1 MPSIH
6 DLLTKA
12 VALHNGGQP
21 ERAAVLYR
29 DVLAVEPTQPQAL
42 HLLGL
47 QMRRAGREA
56 EGVALM
62 ARSLL
67 LAPIL
72 APALFNQGC
81 ALQDLGR
88 LDEAAA
94 HFRRKLEVDP
104 DCGLTLIRLGSEAL
118 ARGRLLDAERLLRR
132 AAALEADGAFV
143 SRLRRSSERV
153 ATARELARDAADPS
167 LPPGLIVRGTFR
179 DNSGYAHK
187 VRQFVRH
194 LIDAGVRVRL
204 VDLNHDDVDNLP
216 DDQIDP
222 LLHTLDRP
230 VRAKAVLSFTT
241 PLAVEAVPG
250 LKTINYTVF
259 EALDIPPLWAA
270 HSRRHDHV
278 VVATDSSRRA
288 WLTAGHP
295 PDRIH
300 ICPEGV
306 EPLELGRVAP
316 AAILDGTGRR
326 LADYRVRI
334 LNVSD
339 LNSRKNLEGLLRVWL
354 RTTRAGDDAALL
366 LKPGK
371 GDGASASL
379 RDLLVRLMA
388 EAGRTLAQAA
398 PLFVIEGKLSDTDM
412 MSLHAAATHYWS
424 MSHGEGWDLPM
435 AQAGA
440 MGLTL
445 LAPDHSAYRA
455 YLDDGI
461 AHMILS
467 RVTPALDGYRGRKW
481 WTPDEEEAARLL
493 RAVIDDPDGTRRSAR
508 AHLLENF
515 GWHAAARRLVDL
527 LRRLDALQ

>member
-1 MPSIH
+1 MPTIH
-6 DLLTKA
+6 DILTEA

-29 DVLAVEPTQPQAL
+29 DLLAVDPVQPHAL
-42 HLLGL
+42 HLLGM
-47 QMRRAGREA
+47 QMRRAGREE
-56 EGVALM
+56 EGAALM

-67 LAPIL
+67 LAPTF
-72 APALFNQGC
+72 APALFNQGR

-88 LDEAAA
+88 LDEAVA

-104 DCGLTLIRLGSEAL
+104 NCGVTLIRLGNEVL
-118 ARGRLLDAERLLRR
+118 ARGRLLDAERLLRH
-132 AAALEADGAFV
+132 AAVLDDGGEFT
-143 SRLRRSSERV
+143 SRLRRSLERID
-153 ATARELARDAADPS
+153 TARELARDAADPS
-167 LPPGLIVRGTFR
+167 LPPGLVVRGAFR

-194 LIDAGVRVRL
+194 LVDAGVRVRL
-204 VDLNHDDVDNLP
+204 VDLNHDDVDNLA

-230 VRAKAVLSFTT
+230 VRARAVLNFTT
-241 PLAVEAVPG
+241 PLLVEAVPN

-278 VVATDSSRRA
+278 VVATDSSRLA
-288 WLTAGHP
+288 WLRAGHP

-306 EPLELGRVAP
+306 EPLEPGRVAP

-354 RTTRAGDDAALL
+354 RTTRAEDDAALL

-371 GDGASASL
+371 GEGASGSL
-379 RDLLVRLMA
+379 RDLLVRLTA
-388 EAGRTLAQAA
+388 ETGRTLARAA
-398 PLFVIEGKLSDTDM
+398 PLFLIEGKLSDTDM

-455 YLDDGI
+455 YLNPGV
-461 AHMILS
+461 AHMIPS
-467 RVTPALDGYRGRKW
+467 RVTPGLDDYRGRDW
-481 WTPDEEEAARLL
+481 WTPGEEEAARLL

-508 AHLLENF
+508 SHLLEHF
-515 GWHAAARRLVDL
+515 GWRSAARRLIDL
-527 LRRLDALQ
+527 LRGLDAL

>member
-1 MPSIH
+1 MPTIH
-6 DLLTKA
+6 DILTEA
-12 VALHNGGQP
+12 VALHNGGQT
-21 ERAAVLYR
+21 ERAAALYR
-29 DVLAVEPTQPQAL
+29 DVLAVEPNQPHAL

-47 QMRRAGREA
+47 QMRRAGFEA
-56 EGVALM
+56 EGTALM
-62 ARSLL
+62 ARSLVL
-67 LAPIL
+67 VPTLAS
-72 APALFNQGC
+72 ALYNQGG

-88 LDEAAA
+88 LDEAIA

-104 DCGLTLIRLGSEAL
+104 DCGVTLIRLGSEAL
-118 ARGRLLDAERLLRR
+118 ARGRLDEAGRLLRR
-132 AAALEADGAFV
+132 AIVLDGDGPFA
-143 SRLRRSSERV
+143 SRLRRSLERV
-153 ATARELARDAADPS
+153 DTARGIAHDAADPS
-167 LPPGLIVRGTFR
+167 LPPGLVVRGAFR
-179 DNSGYAHK
+179 DNSGYAYK

-194 LIDAGVRVRL
+194 LVDAGVRVRL

-222 LLHTLDRP
+222 LLRTLDRP

-241 PLAVEAVPG
+241 PVVVEAIPG

-259 EALDIPPLWAA
+259 EALDILPLWAV

-278 VVATDSSRRA
+278 VVATDSSRQA
-288 WLTAGHP
+288 WLRAGHP

-306 EPLELGRVAP
+306 ERLEPGRVAP
-316 AAILDGTGRR
+316 AAILDHTGRR

-354 RTTRAGDDAALL
+354 RATRAEDDAALL
-366 LKPGK
+366 LKAGK
-371 GDGASASL
+371 GGGASGTL
-379 RDLLVRLMA
+379 RDLVARLMA
-388 EAGRTLAQAA
+388 ETGRTLAQAA
-398 PLFVIEGKLSDTDM
+398 PLFLIEGKLSDTDM

-455 YLDDGI
+455 YLDNRV
-461 AHMILS
+461 AYMIPS
-467 RVTPALDGYRGRKW
+467 RVTPALDGYRGRDW

-508 AHLLENF
+508 EHLLEHF
-515 GWHAAARRLVDL
+515 DWRSAAHRLIGL
-527 LRRLDALQ
+527 LRGLDAL

>member
-6 DLLTKA
+6 DILTEA
-12 VALHNGGQP
+12 VALHNGGQT

-29 DVLAVEPTQPQAL
+29 DVLTVEPAQPQAL

-47 QMRRAGREA
+47 QMRRAGHELQGA
-56 EGVALM
+56 ALM
-62 ARSLL
+62 ARSLR
-67 LAPIL
+67 LAPML
-72 APALFNQGC
+72 APALFNQGR

-88 LDEAAA
+88 LDEATA
-94 HFRRKLEVDP
+94 HFRRKLELDP
-104 DCGLTLIRLGSEAL
+104 DCGVTLIRLGSEAL
-118 ARGRLLDAERLLRR
+118 ARGQLLDAGRLLRR
-132 AAALEADGAFV
+132 AAVLDAGGEFA
-143 SRLRRSSERV
+143 SRLRRSLERV

-167 LPPGLIVRGTFR
+167 LPPGLVVRGPFR

-187 VRQFVRH
+187 VRRFVRH
-194 LIDAGVRVRL
+194 LVDAGMRVRL

-222 LLHTLDRP
+222 VLSTLDRP

-241 PLAVEAVPG
+241 PLLVEAVPG

-288 WLTAGHP
+288 WLQAGHP
-295 PDRIH
+295 ADRVH

-306 EPLELGRVAP
+306 EPLEPGRVKP

-354 RTTRAGDDAALL
+354 RTTRAEDDAALL
-366 LKPGK
+366 LKAGK
-371 GDGASASL
+371 GGGASGSI
-379 RDLLVRLMA
+379 RDLLVRLTA
-388 EAGRTLAQAA
+388 ETGRTLGEAA
-398 PLFVIEGKLSDTDM
+398 PLFLIEGKLSDTDM

-455 YLDDGI
+455 YLNSRV
-461 AHMILS
+461 AHLIPS
-467 RVTPALDGYRGRKW
+467 HVTPALDGYRGREW
-481 WTPDEEEAARLL
+481 WTPDEGEAARLL
-493 RAVIDDPDGTRRSAR
+493 RAVIDDPDGTRRTAR
-508 AHLLENF
+508 DHLLEHF
-515 GWHAAARRLVDL
+515 GWRSAARRLLGL
-527 LRRLDALQ
+527 LRDLEAL

>member
-6 DLLTKA
+6 DILTEA

-21 ERAAVLYR
+21 ERAAALYR
-29 DVLAVEPTQPQAL
+29 DILAVLPAEPHSL

-56 EGVALM
+56 EGAALM

-67 LAPIL
+67 LAPTL
-72 APALFNQGC
+72 APALFNQGR

-88 LDEAAA
+88 LDEAVA
-94 HFRRKLEVDP
+94 HFRRKLELDP
-104 DCGLTLIRLGSEAL
+104 NCGVTVMRLASEAL
-118 ARGRLLDAERLLRR
+118 ACGRLDEAGRLLRR
-132 AAALEADGAFV
+132 AAALEADNEFA
-143 SRLRRSSERV
+143 SRLRRSLERV
-153 ATARELARDAADPS
+153 ATSQAIARDAADPS
-167 LPPGLIVRGTFR
+167 LPPGLVVRGAFR
-179 DNSGYAHK
+179 DNSGYAQK

-194 LIDAGVRVRL
+194 LVDAGVRIRL
-204 VDLNHDDVDNLP
+204 VDLNHGDVDNLP
-216 DDQIDP
+216 DGQIDP
-222 LLHTLDRP
+222 LLGTLDRP

-241 PLAVEAVPG
+241 PLLVEAVPG

-278 VVATDSSRRA
+278 VVATASSRQA
-288 WLTAGHP
+288 WLKAGHP
-295 PDRIH
+295 ADRVH

-306 EPLELGRVAP
+306 EPLDPGRVTP
-316 AAILDGTGRR
+316 AAILDSTGRR
-326 LADYRVRI
+326 LADYPVRI

-354 RTTRAGDDAALL
+354 RTTRAEDAAALL
-366 LKPGK
+366 LKAGK
-371 GDGASASL
+371 GEGVSGSI
-379 RDLLVRLMA
+379 RNLLVRLTA
-388 EAGRTLAQAA
+388 ETGRTMEQAA
-398 PLFVIEGKLSDTDM
+398 PLFLVGGMLSETDM

-455 YLDDGI
+455 YLNGRV
-461 AHMILS
+461 AHMIPS
-467 RVTPALDGYRGRKW
+467 RVTPALDGYRGRDW

-508 AHLLENF
+508 GHLLEQF
-515 GWHAAARRLVDL
+515 SWRSAAHRLIGL
-527 LRRLDALQ
+527 LRDLDAL

>member
-6 DLLTKA
+6 DILTKA

-21 ERAAVLYR
+21 ERAAALYR
-29 DVLAVEPTQPQAL
+29 VVLAVEPAEPHSL

-47 QMRRAGREA
+47 QRRRAGREA

-67 LAPIL
+67 LAPML
-72 APALFNQGC
+72 APTLFNQGG

-94 HFRRKLEVDP
+94 HFRRKLELDP
-104 DCGLTLIRLGSEAL
+104 DCGVTLIRLGREAL
-118 ARGRLLDAERLLRR
+118 ARGRLDEAERLLRP
-132 AAALEADGAFV
+132 AAVLEAGGALA
-143 SRLRRSSERV
+143 SRLRRSLERV
-153 ATARELARDAADPS
+153 ATARDIARDAADPS
-167 LPPGLIVRGTFR
+167 LPPGLVVRGAFR

-194 LIDAGVRVRL
+194 LVDAGVRVRL

-222 LLHTLDRP
+222 LLHTLNRP

-241 PLAVEAVPG
+241 PVVVEAVPG

-278 VVATDSSRRA
+278 VVATDSSRQA
-288 WLTAGHP
+288 WLAAGHP
-295 PDRIH
+295 ADRIH

-306 EPLELGRVAP
+306 EPLEPGQVP
-316 AAILDGTGRR
+316 PIAIFDPTGRR
-326 LADYRVRI
+326 LADHRVRI
-334 LNVSD
+334 LNISD

-354 RTTRAGDDAALL
+354 RTTRAEDDAALL

-371 GDGASASL
+371 GDGASGGL
-379 RDLLVRLMA
+379 RDLLARLTA
-388 EAGRTLAQAA
+388 ETGRTLAQAA
-398 PLFVIEGKLSDTDM
+398 PLFLVEGKLPDTVM
-412 MSLHAAATHYWS
+412 TSLHAAATHYWS

-455 YLDDGI
+455 YLDGRT
-461 AHMILS
+461 AHMIPS
-467 RVTPALDGYRGRKW
+467 RVTPALDGYRGREW

-508 AHLLENF
+508 GHLLEHF
-515 GWHAAARRLVDL
+515 GWRSAAHRLIDL
-527 LRRLDALQ
+527 LRRLDAL

>member
-6 DLLTKA
+6 DILTRA

-21 ERAAVLYR
+21 ERAALLYR
-29 DVLAVEPTQPQAL
+29 DILAVEPAQPQAL

-47 QMRRAGREA
+47 QMRRAGHERQGA
-56 EGVALM
+56 ALM
-62 ARSLL
+62 ARSLR
-67 LAPIL
+67 LAPML
-72 APALFNQGC
+72 APALFNQGRT
-81 ALQDLGR
+81 LQDLGR

-94 HFRRKLEVDP
+94 HFRRKMELDP
-104 DCGLTLIRLGSEAL
+104 DCGLTLIRLGNEAL
-118 ARGRLLDAERLLRR
+118 ARGRLLDAGRLLRR
-132 AAALEADGAFV
+132 AAVLDPGGEFA
-143 SRLRRSSERV
+143 SRLRRSLERIS
-153 ATARELARDAADPS
+153 TARAIGRDAADPS
-167 LPPGLIVRGTFR
+167 LPPGLVVRGPFR

-194 LIDAGVRVRL
+194 LVDAGVRVRL

-222 LLHTLDRP
+222 LLRTLDRP

-241 PLAVEAVPG
+241 PLLVEAIPG

-270 HSRRHDHV
+270 HSRCHDHV

-288 WLTAGHP
+288 WLHAGHP
-295 PDRIH
+295 ADRIH

-306 EPLELGRVAP
+306 EPLEPGRVAP

-354 RTTRAGDDAALL
+354 RTTRAEDDAALL
-366 LKPGK
+366 LKAGK
-371 GDGASASL
+371 GDGASGSI
-379 RDLLVRLMA
+379 RDLLVRLTA
-388 EAGRTLAQAA
+388 ETGRTMGQAA
-398 PLFVIEGKLSDTDM
+398 PLFLIEGKLSDTDM

-455 YLDDGI
+455 YLNGRV
-461 AHMILS
+461 AHMIPS
-467 RVTPALDGYRGRKW
+467 HVTPALDGYRGREW
-481 WTPDEEEAARLL
+481 WTPDEEAATRLL
-493 RAVIDDPDGTRRSAR
+493 RAVIDDPDGTRRTAR
-508 AHLLENF
+508 DHLLEQF
-515 GWHAAARRLVDL
+515 GWRCAARRLIGL
-527 LRRLDALQ
+527 LRDLDAL